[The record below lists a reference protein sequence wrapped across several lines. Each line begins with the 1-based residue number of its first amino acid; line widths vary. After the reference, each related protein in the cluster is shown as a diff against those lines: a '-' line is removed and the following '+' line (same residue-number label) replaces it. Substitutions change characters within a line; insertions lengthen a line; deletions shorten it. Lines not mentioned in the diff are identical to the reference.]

1 MHEQRCRDFFFFFFF
16 FFFPKKQL
24 RVVALE

>member
-24 RVVALE
+24 RVALE